1 MKSLRVFRFK
11 VLAGAAGMA
20 LLAALWLDGP
30 DASDDAAAPGAQA
43 RQRAAH
49 GSAMATPAQAAG
61 AGALRATPLLGGAAM
76 AATADRPASAPVAP
90 VTPREAATPA
100 ADRSSV
106 TGVTGVTGATGAT
119 GATAALAA
127 LAALDTTLVSR
138 RVAPG
143 AAAENAFASKT
154 WFVAPPAP
162 PPMPEAPPPQPP
174 PPQAPPLPFK
184 YMGSMNESAE
194 RTVWYLMQGERLIM
208 AGTGDVIDSIYR
220 TEGAEGGQLRFT
232 YLPLNQR
239 QTLSIG
245 VPP

>member
-11 VLAGAAGMA
+11 ALAGAAGLA

-49 GSAMATPAQAAG
+49 GSATATPAQAAS
-61 AGALRATPLLGGAAM
+61 AEALRATPLLGGAAM
-76 AATADRPASAPVAP
+76 AATADRPPSAPVAQ
-90 VTPREAATPA
+90 VAPREAATPA
-100 ADRSSV
+100 ADRSS
-106 TGVTGVTGATGAT
+106 ATGAT

-143 AAAENAFASKT
+143 AAAENAFATKT

-194 RTVWYLMQGERLIM
+194 RTVWYLMQGERLIV